1 MTINELIK
9 SAIKD
14 KKLRS
19 RLLNDP
25 MRTCKYCGIIIY
37 VGDLGNPDLPL
48 FTDSTVMQGGYQ
60 P

>member
-14 KKLRS
+14 KKLRA

-25 MRTCKYCGIIIY
+25 VGTCK
-37 VGDLGNPDLPL
+37 DLGITIDVGALGNLDLPL
-48 FTDSTVMQGGYQ
+48 FTDSTVMQGGYR